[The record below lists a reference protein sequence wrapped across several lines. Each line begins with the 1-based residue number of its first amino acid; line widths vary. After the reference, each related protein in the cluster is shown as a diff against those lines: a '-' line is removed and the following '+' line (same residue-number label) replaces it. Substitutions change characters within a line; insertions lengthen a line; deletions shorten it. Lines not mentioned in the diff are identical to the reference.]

1 MITKSAVLRIF
12 RFLLYVV
19 LIAGALL
26 ALFGILAKKSYLI
39 ERQIIIAAPVE
50 LVYDQVRYFRNFR
63 VWSPWAGMNADI
75 RIEGEDGALGAVYY
89 WTGEDKVGSGS
100 MVLKAVAPQRLD
112 FEVSTEKPYRS
123 TSPTWF
129 TFEADSNQT
138 LATWAFHIHISFPWN
153 GLAMFTDVNTYVG
166 KDFERGLENLKRH
179 CESMMPRLYAGYEVR
194 EEERKEQSYAG
205 FRQVV
210 LLEQAE
216 AFVREHLEKLD
227 LLTRKRQ
234 LAPTGPM
241 VALFWTIDSLTR
253 QADIAVAAPVA
264 AGQKTPPPLQVFT
277 LDAGQYFWIEQQ
289 GQPNL
294 NAAQKALTTYSNEKG
309 RVPIPPTVA
318 EYLQRSPAVQDTAQW
333 TTRIYQRA
341 AAPPLPAPT
350 DSLDVN
356 GNGANNHGEQ

>member
-1 MITKSAVLRIF
+1 MIQKSAALRIF

-26 ALFGILAKKSYLI
+26 ALFGLFAKKSYLI
-39 ERQIIIAAPVE
+39 ERQITIAAPIE

-75 RIEGEDGALGAVYY
+75 RIEGKDGAPGAAYF
-89 WTGEDKVGSGS
+89 WSGDGEVGSGS

-138 LATWAFHIHISFPWN
+138 LVTWAFHMNISFPWN

-166 KDFERGLENLKRH
+166 KDFGRGLENLKRH

-194 EEERKEQSYAG
+194 EEERQEQLYAG

-210 LLEQAE
+210 PLEQAE

-264 AGQKTPPPLQVFT
+264 AGQKVPPALQIFT
-277 LDAGQYFWIEQQ
+277 LEGGQYFWIEQP
-289 GQPNL
+289 GQPEL
-294 NAAQKALTTYSNEKG
+294 NAAQKALALYLDEKG
-309 RVPIPPTVA
+309 WVSIPPTIA
-318 EYLQRSPAVQDTAQW
+318 EYLQRPPAVQDTAQW
-333 TTRIYQRA
+333 TTRIYLRA
-341 AAPPLPAPT
+341 AAPPPAPP

-356 GNGANNHGEQ
+356 GNGADDENGQ